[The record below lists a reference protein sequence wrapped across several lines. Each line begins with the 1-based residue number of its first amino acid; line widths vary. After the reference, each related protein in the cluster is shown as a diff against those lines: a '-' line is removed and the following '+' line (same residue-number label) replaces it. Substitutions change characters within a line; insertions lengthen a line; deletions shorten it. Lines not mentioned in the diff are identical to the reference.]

1 MAVAPSRAERMEGKI
16 HMKRQGDDKLDRLLS
31 SIAAAGAFAFFLTV
45 ISYGWFQAF
54 QVMAQ

>member
-1 MAVAPSRAERMEGKI
+1 MEGKI